1 MSRFLRPSR
10 LLAAVVL
17 FVSLVALF
25 SSSPAGAATGSLT
38 AISNGVTVTYTGST
52 TNDNVQLTVW
62 PSGHTCSLN
71 DSSMQAIY
79 YMSSDASSPLAMQ
92 LAASPASLTFGSAA
106 FTLQGFSATT
116 IAAGSYTFCLKT
128 VVSGPSGTAI
138 AAQLDAVIVDPNAT
152 TTTTSTSTTTATVAG
167 TGSGSGSGSGSNGSG
182 AADGNASGD
191 AVAPAFTG

>member
-1 MSRFLRPSR
+1 MSRLLRPSR
-10 LLAAVVL
+10 LVAAAVL
-17 FVSLVALF
+17 LASSVALF

-52 TNDNVQLTVW
+52 TNDRVELLVW
-62 PSGHTCSLN
+62 SSGHTCSLN

-128 VVSGPSGTAI
+128 VVSGPTGTAI

-152 TTTTSTSTTTATVAG
+152 TTTTSTSTTTTLPTTTTTTAAGGVATTSTTVAG
-167 TGSGSGSGSGSNGSG
+167 G
-182 AADGNASGD
+182 ASGD
-191 AVAPAFTG
+191 PVAPAFTG

>member
-17 FVSLVALF
+17 FVSLVGLF
-25 SSSPAGAATGSLT
+25 SSSPAGAATGSLS

-71 DSSMQAIY
+71 DSSMQATY
-79 YMSSDASSPLAMQ
+79 YMTSDSSSPSGMQ

-106 FTLQGFSATT
+106 FTLQGFSVTT

-128 VVSGPSGTAI
+128 VVSGPGGTAI

-152 TTTTSTSTTTATVAG
+152 TTTTSTTTTVAPG
-167 TGSGSGSGSGSNGSG
+167 TPTTSDASGSTNG
-182 AADGNASGD
+182 DP
-191 AVAPAFTG
+191 VAPAFTG